1 MDAIYGTKEHQ
12 DLVMEVLD
20 SEHTNYFDKWE
31 CYAST
36 FFWLKD
42 PESFPQRIEDKD
54 LEVFTDKIR
63 IAAAKYLEMKWGL
76 PK

>member
-1 MDAIYGTKEHQ
+1 
-12 DLVMEVLD
+12 MEVLE
-20 SEHTNYFDKWE
+20 SEHTNYFDKLE
-31 CYAST
+31 CYAPT
-36 FFWLKD
+36 YFWTKD
-42 PESFPQRIEDKD
+42 PENFPQHIEDKD